1 LHLPFLVAAM
11 RGRPFT
17 LVPIVV
23 GALDAPAERAYG
35 RLLAPYLTDPGNFF
49 VVSTDFC
56 HWGDRFAFAPVEA
69 PPPGAPRRPI
79 HAQIAELDR
88 EGMAAIEAVDAA
100 AFAGYLRRTGNT
112 ICGRHPIGVLL
123 AALEAAAAGGAP
135 HAVRFVRYDQ
145 SARVAS
151 ARQSSVSYA
160 AAVVT
165 AVGP

>member
-1 LHLPFLVAAM
+1 M

-23 GALDAPAERAYG
+23 GALDTAAEGAYG
-35 RLLAPYLTDPGNFF
+35 RLLAPYLTDPRNFF
-49 VVSTDFC
+49 VVSSDFC
-56 HWGDRFAFAPVEA
+56 HWGDRFAFAPAEA
-69 PPPGAPRRPI
+69 PALDAPRRPL
-79 HAQIAELDR
+79 HAQIEALDR

-100 AFAGYLRRTGNT
+100 GFAAYLRRTGNT

-123 AALEAAAAGGAP
+123 AALEAAAAAGAP
-135 HAVRFVRYDQ
+135 HAVRFTRYDQ
-145 SARVAS
+145 SARVSS

-165 AVGP
+165 AAGP